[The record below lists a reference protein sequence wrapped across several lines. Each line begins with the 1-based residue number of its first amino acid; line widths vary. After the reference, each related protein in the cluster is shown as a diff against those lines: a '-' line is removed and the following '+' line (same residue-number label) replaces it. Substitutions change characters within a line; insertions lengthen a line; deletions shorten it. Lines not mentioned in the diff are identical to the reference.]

1 MIYFNWY
8 KGGASGSKAAFSTF
22 QQKDVAAGGTG
33 KVSRYNYWL
42 RNDRYKQLF
51 SSEQG
56 AAAPTNPSSIK
67 ERLLAWCQQSTKGYA
82 VSY

>member
-1 MIYFNWY
+1 LNR
-8 KGGASGSKAAFSTF
+8 
-22 QQKDVAAGGTG
+22 KD
-33 KVSRYNYWL
+33 KYN
-42 RNDRYKQLF
+42 KKKLF

-82 VSY
+82 VNSFLSIDLIIFDVLSMLM